1 MNTLKSIHYNQNTAW
16 NNGVDIF
23 TDYQYTFLLHYCSI
37 SQSKGR
43 RQIFRSISWDF
54 SENRLPLPNGK
65 SWIHYYVVIIF
76 IAFIVVWKTFSFL
89 GMKLTVN
96 AIQVSCIIFS
106 FYFQFFLLSFS
117 PSLYFI
123 KTTEGKHSLQSITF
137 PRKSN
142 RSKHTLDFDL
152 FIYSALW
159 SIPMFSGMWISQML
173 EPLLVT
179 K

>member
-1 MNTLKSIHYNQNTAW
+1 MMWHYYLPAKLWIVILLIWWFVIWQVNNNENSKLKLKQKLRL
-16 NNGVDIF
+16 
-23 TDYQYTFLLHYCSI
+23 FLS
-37 SQSKGR
+37 
-43 RQIFRSISWDF
+43 
-54 SENRLPLPNGK
+54 LPNEK
-65 SWIHYYVVIIF
+65 SWIQCYVVIIL
-76 IAFIVVWKTFSFL
+76 IAFIAVWKTFSFL

-117 PSLYFI
+117 SSLYFI

-142 RSKHTLDFDL
+142 RSKYTLDFDL